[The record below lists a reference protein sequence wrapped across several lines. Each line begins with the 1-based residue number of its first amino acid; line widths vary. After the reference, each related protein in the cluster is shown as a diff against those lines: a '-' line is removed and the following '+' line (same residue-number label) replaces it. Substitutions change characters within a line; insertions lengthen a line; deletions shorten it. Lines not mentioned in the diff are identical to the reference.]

1 MSFKKTFTKYLFG
14 FTIFLLIINIVIE
27 FVARPGKSGKGGSSN
42 IRELTTRQI
51 DSIFV
56 DVLDQYGIESRWIST
71 KPIKVKDEDSIK
83 KQFTV
88 YLPADLPIPLIIRD
102 VNKVIENDITGFVS
116 EEKKIF
122 GTTEIR
128 IYTNEL
134 LKLKAT
140 LISDPQTIRERNNLT
155 FIISDAAGLKTSD
168 FNQFLSLPFS
178 LCITV
183 VPSDESVTL
192 ADTLKKYS
200 KEYILVLNN
209 QMTEKKYKLED
220 RDQKTLLR
228 NSIDNIIKNFEEAK
242 LITVDE
248 TGKLYNS
255 VIYNFIRDE
264 FKKRKKELVPL
275 SQFISLSAN
284 NDNELISKFKFHGMD
299 GSSGNQKT
307 FLISYEN
314 FLKIRPELELFKKKG
329 HRILPISQTEIIS
342 AKN

>member
-14 FTIFLLIINIVIE
+14 LTIFLLVVNIIIE
-27 FVARPGKSGKGGSSN
+27 FVVRPSKHGNNGESK

-56 DVLDQYGIESRWIST
+56 DVLDQYGIESKWIST
-71 KPIKVKDEDSIK
+71 KQVKIKDEDSLK

-88 YLPADLPIPLIIRD
+88 NLPADLPIPLIIRD
-102 VNKVIENDITGFVS
+102 INKVIENDITGFVS

-140 LISDPQTIRERNNLT
+140 LVSDPQTIRERNNIT
-155 FIISDAAGLKTSD
+155 FVITDAANLKQSD
-168 FNQFLSLPFS
+168 FSKFLSLPYS
-178 LCITV
+178 LCLTV
-183 VPSDESVTL
+183 IPSESASFQV
-192 ADTLKKYS
+192 DSIKKYS
-200 KEYILVLNN
+200 KEYIVLLNN
-209 QMTEKKYKLED
+209 EMTGKKYKLES
-220 RDQKTLLR
+220 RDQKTLIR
-228 NSIDNIIKNFEEAK
+228 NSISNILKDFKEAK
-242 LITVDE
+242 LLTVDE
-248 TGKLYNS
+248 TSRLFNS
-255 VIYNFIRDE
+255 VIYNFVRDE
-264 FKKRKKELVPL
+264 FKKRNKELVPL
-275 SQFISLSAN
+275 SQFIFLSAN
-284 NDNELISKFKFHGMD
+284 NESELISKFKFHCMD

-329 HRILPISQTEIIS
+329 HRILPISQAEIIPV
-342 AKN
+342 KN